1 MLDTGLT
8 IGEMD
13 TNYIYED
20 KGIIMT
26 KVFVN
31 GTFDVLHPG
40 HIAMLTYAS
49 NSGDEL
55 LVAIDSD
62 RRVKEKKGDDRP
74 INNEDTRAKI
84 IFHIKGVDSVVIFDT
99 DEDLRS
105 AIKEYEPDIMI
116 VGSDY
121 ENKEVIGS
129 EYARELKF
137 FKRDERYSSTKI
149 IKNIINRR

>member
-1 MLDTGLT
+1 M
-8 IGEMD
+8 
-13 TNYIYED
+13 
-20 KGIIMT
+20 K

-40 HIAMLTYAS
+40 HMSLLTHAGD
-49 NSGDEL
+49 SGDEL

-62 RRVKEKKGDDRP
+62 KRVKEKKGLKRP
-74 INNEDTRAKI
+74 INNENIRATI
-84 IFHIKGVDSVVIFDT
+84 LLHIKGVDRVLIFDT
-99 DEDLRS
+99 DQDLRN

-129 EYARELKF
+129 EYAKQLVF
-137 FKRDERYSSTKI
+137 FKRDTRYSSTKI
-149 IKNIINRR
+149 IKNIIDRG